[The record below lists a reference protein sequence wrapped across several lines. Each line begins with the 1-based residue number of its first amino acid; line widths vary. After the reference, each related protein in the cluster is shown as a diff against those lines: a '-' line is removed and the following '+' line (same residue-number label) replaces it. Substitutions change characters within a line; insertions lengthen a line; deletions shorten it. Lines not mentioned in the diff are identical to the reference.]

1 MKVVIVGGVA
11 GGASAAARLRRLDED
26 AEIVILERTGYV
38 SYANCGLPYY
48 VGGVIEDEGDLTL
61 QSPASFRSRFDVDV
75 RVRNEA
81 VSIDRSAKTVRVRRL
96 DDGTEYDEPYD
107 VLILSP
113 GARAMVPG
121 IPGIDDPRVM
131 TLRTVEDTLA
141 MREAVVNGKPSK
153 AVVTGGGYIGLEV
166 AENLV
171 RMGVDVTLVQ
181 RPDHVLPPLDRDMAA
196 DVHHCIRAN
205 GIDLILSDAVTGFE
219 TGDRLGVTLRSGRV
233 IPADMAVVAL
243 GVVPD
248 TSLAVDCGLETGI
261 KGSIVVD
268 GHMRTSD
275 PSIYAVGDAVQVKEF
290 VSRTDA
296 VISLAGPANR
306 QGRIAADN
314 ICGIPSEYRGSQGSS
329 VIKVFD
335 MTVAT
340 TGLNEKTAKAAGIDY
355 DKVYT
360 YSASHATYYP
370 GARNMSVKT
379 LFEKGTGRILGA
391 QIVGYEGADKRID
404 VIATAIRSGGDYRLL
419 EELDLAYAPP
429 YSSAKD
435 PVNMAGFVI
444 DNVASGR
451 ISQFFWDDVE
461 KLREDPRSF
470 FVDVRSPIEYSRGHI
485 EGSVNI
491 PVDCIRERMAEI
503 PRDRHI
509 RLICHSALRSYIAG
523 RILSQNG
530 YECSHLAGGYRLYS
544 SVVRDMQVGS
554 PDGPPC
560 GQPR

>member
-1 MKVVIVGGVA
+1 MKVLIIGGVA
-11 GGASAAARLRRLDED
+11 GGASAAARLRRLDES
-26 AEIVILERTGYV
+26 AEIVILERTGFV

-48 VGGVIEDEGDLTL
+48 VGGVITEKGKLTL
-61 QSPASFRSRFDVDV
+61 QTPQSFRNRFDVDV

-81 VSIDRSAKTVRVRRL
+81 VSIDRDAKTVRVRRL
-96 DDGTEYDEPYD
+96 DDGTEYDESYD

-113 GARAMVPG
+113 GAKPLMPEMPG
-121 IPGIDDPRVM
+121 TGDPRVM
-131 TLRTVEDTLA
+131 TMRTVEDTLA
-141 MREAVVNGKPSK
+141 MRDFVVERKPRYAVV
-153 AVVTGGGYIGLEV
+153 AGGGYIGLEV
-166 AENLV
+166 AENLAN
-171 RMGVDVTLVQ
+171 MGVMVTLVQ

-205 GIDLILSDAVTGFE
+205 GIDLLLSEAVTGFE
-219 TGDRLGVTLRSGRV
+219 SAEDGLKVMLRSGRKLE
-233 IPADMAVVAL
+233 ADMAVVAL
-243 GVVPD
+243 GVVPE
-248 TSLAVDCGLETGI
+248 SHLASEAGLETGI
-261 KGSIVVD
+261 KGAIVTD
-268 GHMRTSD
+268 THMCTSD
-275 PSIYAVGDAVQVKEF
+275 PSIYAVGDAVQVREF
-290 VSRTDA
+290 VSGTDA

-314 ICGIPSEYRGSQGSS
+314 ICGIPSEYKGSQGSS

-355 DKVYT
+355 GKVYT
-360 YSASHATYYP
+360 FSASHATYYP

-391 QIVGYEGADKRID
+391 QIVGYDGADKRID
-404 VIATAIRSGGDYRLL
+404 VIATVIRAGGDYRLL

-444 DNVASGR
+444 DNVVSGR
-451 ISQFFWDDVE
+451 VSQFFWDDVAE
-461 KLREDPRSF
+461 LKDDPEGF
-470 FVDVRSPIEYSRGHI
+470 FVDVRTPEEYSRGHI

-491 PVDCIRERMAEI
+491 PVDGLRDRMSEI
-503 PRDRHI
+503 PKDRHI
-509 RLICHSALRSYIAG
+509 YLICHSALHSYIAA
-523 RILSQNG
+523 RVLTQNG

-544 SVVRDMQVGS
+544 SVVNDIQICS
-554 PDGPPC
+554 PDDPPC
-560 GQPR
+560 GQR